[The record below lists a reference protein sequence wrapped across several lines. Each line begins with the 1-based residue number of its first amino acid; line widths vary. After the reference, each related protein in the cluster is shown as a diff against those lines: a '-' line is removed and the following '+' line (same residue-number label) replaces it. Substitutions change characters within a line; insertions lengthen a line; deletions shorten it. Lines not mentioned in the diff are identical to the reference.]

1 MQNLPEGLIYIL
13 ALAGAYLVNYLFKR
27 FGPKMERE
35 PLQAELEDGQMAQET
50 VPLDLDAASIVA
62 AGPMPRPKVAVATTT
77 LTSGF
82 RGPLHRRALLGS
94 KHNKQT
100 AIALATILG
109 PCRAFE
115 PDGNHASPGR

>member
-27 FGPKMERE
+27 FGPKTERE
-35 PLQAELEDGQMAQET
+35 PLEAELEDGQMAQVT
-50 VPLDLDAASIVA
+50 APLDLDAASITA
-62 AGPMPRPKVAVATTT
+62 AVPILGPKVAVAKAT
-77 LTSGF
+77 LTSDL
-82 RGPLHRRALLGS
+82 RGQLHRHALLGS